1 MAIIRKTLN
10 WENGDALYV
19 GYDPDKQSQAVELV
33 SDRNM
38 TYVDRSMN
46 VNFTTS
52 DKSITKTLKVT
63 QKSSNIVIGYSHSI
77 GMGDL
82 KAGYPAYGGLITV
95 AGFKK

>member
-1 MAIIRKTLN
+1 MAIIRKALN
-10 WENGDALYV
+10 WGNGDTLYV
-19 GYDPDKQSQAVELV
+19 GYDPDKQSQAVELI

-38 TYVDRSMN
+38 AYVDRSMN

-63 QKSSNIVIGYSHSI
+63 QKSNDIVIGYLHSI
-77 GMGDL
+77 GIGDV
-82 KAGYPAYGGLITV
+82 KAGYPAYGDLITV

>member
-19 GYDPDKQSQAVELV
+19 GYDPDKQSQTVELV

-63 QKSSNIVIGYSHSI
+63 QKSSDIVIGYLHSI
-77 GMGDL
+77 GMGDI
-82 KAGYPAYGGLITV
+82 KAGYPAYGDLITV